1 MVMHKETIRSRV
13 SLLIISAALAGGITL
28 LAWHPGSADSRK
40 RDTLAEYE
48 VKAAF
53 LLNFIKYVEW
63 PAARAGTTSSDLVLC
78 IAGENPF
85 GEFLNLLKDKNIRGR
100 KLVIR
105 NTVDQNNLVTSHIIF
120 IPASEEY
127 RLTAVMST
135 VNGLPILTVSEIPAF
150 AQRGGMINFITV
162 DNKIRF
168 EINLDAAQHV
178 GIQISSQLLKLAR
191 IVKGL

>member
-13 SLLIISAALAGGITL
+13 FLLIISAALAGGITL
-28 LAWHPGSADSRK
+28 LAWHPGSADIRK
-40 RDTLAEYE
+40 GDSLAEYE

-63 PAARAGTTSSDLVLC
+63 PAARAGTTNDDLVLC

-105 NTVDQNNLVTSHIIF
+105 NTVDQSNLVASHIIF

-127 RLTAVMST
+127 RLTALMSA
-135 VNGLPILTVSEIPAF
+135 VEGLPILTVSEIPAF

-178 GIQISSQLLKLAR
+178 GIQIGSQLLKLAR